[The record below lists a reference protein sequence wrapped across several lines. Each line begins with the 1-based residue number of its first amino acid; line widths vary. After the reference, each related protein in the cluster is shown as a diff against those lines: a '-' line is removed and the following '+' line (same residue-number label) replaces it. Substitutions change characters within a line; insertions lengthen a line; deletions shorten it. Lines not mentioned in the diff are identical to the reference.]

1 MRNLCARTLAQRKL
15 PVENLLGSGDF
26 DPTSNKSKVMT
37 MKVSKGLEFPLVA
50 IPGVGALPLAGEDVK
65 EEARLF
71 YVAATRATE
80 RLIVTVSGDGAFGQK
95 LAAMPA

>member
-1 MRNLCARTLAQRKL
+1 
-15 PVENLLGSGDF
+15 
-26 DPTSNKSKVMT
+26 MT

-95 LAAMPA
+95 LAELANVHKAAHA